1 MENLM
6 EMEYVINGEK
16 YLVTVTKVEETNDAT
31 EHPWVTNEPVNLS
44 NQLPEF
50 KMSEEGLEKPL
61 LFSVADIPEGISID
75 LWLEAYMNGVI
86 LTK

>member
-16 YLVTVTKVEETNDAT
+16 YLITVTKVEEINDTT
-31 EHPWVTNEPVNLS
+31 EPSCVTNESVDLS

-75 LWLEAYMNGVI
+75 VWLDAYMNGVI